1 MQSSAIP
8 VCSRVTRTG
17 PRPRPCGAGRGTLR
31 AVTGSTGARVAP
43 ERLAVWRQFLEVH
56 AVVGGALEFEL
67 DEARGLPLAWYDVLV
82 SLQEAPDRRLRMQ
95 DLARRV
101 LFSRSGLTR
110 LVDRMV
116 DAGYV
121 TRERCEDDRR
131 GMFAVLTP
139 AGATCLRDASGV
151 HLRGVRDH
159 FDRHLDDVDV
169 VALRRAFAK
178 VLVAESPATD
188 DPETGSH
195 RG

>member
-1 MQSSAIP
+1 M
-8 VCSRVTRTG
+8 
-17 PRPRPCGAGRGTLR
+17 
-31 AVTGSTGARVAP
+31 TGSTGARIAP

-56 AVVGGALEFEL
+56 AVVVGALEAEL

-82 SLQEAPDRRLRMQ
+82 ALHEAPGRRLRMQ

-116 DAGYV
+116 AAGSS

-131 GMFAVLTP
+131 GTYAVLSP
-139 AGATCLRDASGV
+139 AGATCLRGATGV

-159 FDRHLDDVDV
+159 FDRHLDGPDVA
-169 VALRRAFAK
+169 ALRDALAK
-178 VLVAESPATD
+178 VLAGEV
-188 DPETGSH
+188 GM
-195 RG
+195 

>member
-1 MQSSAIP
+1 MP
-8 VCSRVTRTG
+8 GTKGTRVT
-17 PRPRPCGAGRGTLR
+17 PEQL
-31 AVTGSTGARVAP
+31 VA
-43 ERLAVWRQFLEVH
+43 WRRFLEAH
-56 AVVGGALEFEL
+56 ALVVGALEAEL

-82 SLQEAPDRRLRMQ
+82 SLYEAPGRRLRMQ

-131 GMFAVLTP
+131 GTFAVLTRP
-139 AGATCLRDASGV
+139 GAACLRDASGV

-159 FDRHLDDVDV
+159 FVRHLDGDDVAAIST
-169 VALRRAFAK
+169 ALGK
-178 VLVAESPATD
+178 VLDAESAAGD
-188 DPETGSH
+188 G
-195 RG
+195 